1 MENEILQDKSVAY
14 IAAAVCGVAMT
25 IAAWGLTK
33 LWTTLIE
40 TVGRNPQAKKD
51 VSMFGLIGMG
61 SIEAVALYILAIAIL
76 MIIL

>member
-1 MENEILQDKSVAY
+1 MENEILQNKEFAY
-14 IAAAVCGVAMT
+14 MAVAVCALAIT

-51 VSMFGLIGMG
+51 VSLFGYVGMG
-61 SIEAVALYILAIAIL
+61 SIEAVALYIFVIAIML
-76 MIIL
+76 LK